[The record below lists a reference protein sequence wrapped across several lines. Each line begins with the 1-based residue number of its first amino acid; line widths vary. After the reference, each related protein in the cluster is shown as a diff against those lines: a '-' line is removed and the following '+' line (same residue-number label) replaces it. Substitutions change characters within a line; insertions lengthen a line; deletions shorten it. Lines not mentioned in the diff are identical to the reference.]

1 MYFFVFNS
9 FFYEPPNI
17 HNLALVG
24 LYSMM
29 SAFLLSLNFNI
40 WQFATKHICYS
51 NIYTTYIAIY
61 VTSQQRMVFEKKKQ
75 QKTNND
81 KTKRNNKKKKRAIY
95 MVRGAKEIITK
106 FGTENLYTNLQS
118 ERCDCAIKKEGLQT
132 LFQLLRTRYPL
143 SLASSF
149 LFIFFFCKM
158 AYRRISWNEVV
169 HTSVHEI
176 YTVTQG
182 GIQDFSEEGKLITKT
197 PPKQKKNNLLFFF
210 LFVFKTS
217 L

>member
-61 VTSQQRMVFEKKKQ
+61 VTSQQRMVFGKKKKQ
-75 QKTNND
+75 TT
-81 KTKRNNKKKKRAIY
+81 TKQSGTKKKKERSTWSEGRRKLSQNLARKICTRIY
-95 MVRGAKEIITK
+95 SRRDVTVQLKKKGFRHFSNYWGH
-106 FGTENLYTNLQS
+106 GTHCLLLQV
-118 ERCDCAIKKEGLQT
+118 
-132 LFQLLRTRYPL
+132 FF
-143 SLASSF
+143 SSF
-149 LFIFFFCKM
+149 SFVKWLIDAFLEM
-158 AYRRISWNEVV
+158 
-169 HTSVHEI
+169 
-176 YTVTQG
+176 
-182 GIQDFSEEGKLITKT
+182 KLCI
-197 PPKQKKNNLLFFF
+197 LLFMRSTQ
-210 LFVFKTS
+210 LHRVESRTS
-217 L
+217 ARKENW